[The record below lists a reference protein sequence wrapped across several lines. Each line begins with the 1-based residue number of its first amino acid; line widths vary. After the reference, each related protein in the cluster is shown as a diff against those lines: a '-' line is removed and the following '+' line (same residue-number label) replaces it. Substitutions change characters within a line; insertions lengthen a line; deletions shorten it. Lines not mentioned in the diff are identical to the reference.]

1 MLKRNKSDY
10 RLMIIDD
17 DEHFLLGIEG
27 VLKYKEKYDIKSFS
41 NHDEAIAVLKKKKGD
56 YDLLILDY
64 MLNGATAK
72 EVVKQIREFDKEIYI
87 LLLTAKADAPPIETM
102 QELNIQDYCE
112 KNSQTYENDM
122 LLAIYSGL
130 TAVDM
135 MTTIRTVRN
144 GFKKMLTSMADVN
157 GFRPIDTLTDIIINH
172 ILDLVGCKDMFLLI
186 DKEVLEGGELIKGT
200 GKYNVQHEKNEL
212 INSVESLKK
221 IGEARLR
228 ENEDVAILDNSIF
241 VKIVDINESKDI
253 GYMWL
258 DFNYVDIKN
267 ADNESIIELLKVYA
281 NQAALTITN
290 SLAHVKTNNQKIAI
304 EMQNKELKD
313 HIRSVV
319 DALRIAIDNKDE
331 YTRGHSDRVAEY
343 ATMMGKQLGFNKHN
357 QSILQMAGWFHDVGK
372 IGISDDILLKP
383 DVLTAEEYERVKKHP
398 EDGVKILSAISAFKD
413 VINIVRDHHERLDG
427 SGYPRGLFEDE
438 IDTMTR
444 IMSVADSFD
453 AMTSGR
459 AYKKN
464 MSITDAVEDLLLKS
478 KIEYKDEPRKMAD
491 GRLAAYWYDK
501 DIVNLFIKALVY
513 ERYLKIENAQFQEG
527 ERKLFQST
535 TPMVLVSNSSWV
547 D

>member
-27 VLKYKEKYDIKSFS
+27 VLKYKEKYNLKSFQD
-41 NHDEAIAVLKKKKGD
+41 HDKGVEVLREKKGE

-72 EVVKQIREFDKEIYI
+72 DVVKEIRKFDKELYI
-87 LLLTAKADAPPIETM
+87 LLLTAKSDAPPIETM

-112 KNSQTYENDM
+112 KNSQNYENDM
-122 LLAIYSGL
+122 LLAIYSAL
-130 TAVDM
+130 TSVDM
-135 MTTIRTVRN
+135 MATIRTVRN
-144 GFKKMLTSMADVN
+144 GFKKILASMSDVN
-157 GFRPIDTLTDIIINH
+157 GFRPIDTLTDIIIHH
-172 ILDLVGCKDMFLLI
+172 ILDLVGCEDMFLLI

-200 GKYNVQHEKNEL
+200 GKYDVKYENNEL
-212 INSVESLKK
+212 INSVEGLRKL
-221 IGEARLR
+221 GEARLK
-228 ENEDVAILDNSIF
+228 ENADVAVVDNSIF
-241 VKIVDINESKDI
+241 VKIVDINEGRDI

-258 DFNYVDIKN
+258 DFKHVDSKST
-267 ADNESIIELLKVYA
+267 DYESVIELLKVYA

-290 SLAHVKTNNQKIAI
+290 SLSHVKTSNQKIAI

-343 ATMMGKQLGFNKHN
+343 ALMMGKQMGLNKHN
-357 QSILQMAGWFHDVGK
+357 QSVLQMAGWFHDVGK
-372 IGISDDILLKP
+372 IGVSDDILLKP
-383 DVLTAEEYERVKKHP
+383 DILTKDEFEKVKKHS

-413 VINIVRDHHERLDG
+413 VVNIVKDHHERLDG
-427 SGYPRGLFEDE
+427 SGYPRGLWEDE

-444 IMSVADSFD
+444 IISIADSFD

-464 MSITDAVEDLLLKS
+464 VSIKDAIDDLLIKS
-478 KIEYKDEPRKMAD
+478 NIEYKDEPKKLDD
-491 GRLAAYWYDK
+491 GRLVAYWYDK
-501 DIVNLFIKALVY
+501 EIVNIFIKALVH
-513 ERYLKIENAQFQEG
+513 ERYLKLEDGKLEEG
-527 ERKLFQST
+527 EREL
-535 TPMVLVSNSSWV
+535 VL
-547 D
+547 